1 MISFQKLPRDAHL
14 TMAAEVAREPSTAT
28 AYLPSMR
35 AWGSTSHYFR
45 ELVYT
50 EWLAPAKVCEF
61 KLSRAMAFDCPALR
75 VLDVAEHFA
84 PVLSTAAFMKSV
96 KEAPKRPACPDNSG
110 LPLMLLNR
118 AGEHLPSETRAEL
131 TSVASNSE
139 YYALVNQGQN
149 READNERHDTLVC
162 FIRDC
167 FGVEDPG
174 DDELVPIHGE
184 RHFAEDC
191 FNVLY
196 NLPAEFKALG
206 LHELT
211 RCLVALTKVPDEKAS
226 NAILQIRF
234 EIDNLIPVQWQA
246 HLTSNAIFSDMK
258 FEDCVRVVL
267 NDARVAGFGA
277 GSLLGRVVRLV
288 ASFVDGLPAGQRHWT
303 TLAAVKAG
311 FWEIDC
317 IKHLLR
323 TVHEH
328 LRKGPSRDLYRTE
341 LVRCGLLTKQE
352 LRNTTA
358 LRLFKNW
365 CSQVDNG
372 FGERMSSMLF

>member
-1 MISFQKLPRDAHL
+1 MISFQTLPRDAHL
-14 TMAAEVAREPSTAT
+14 AMAAELAREPSTAT

-35 AWGSTSHYFR
+35 AWGSTSQYFR

-84 PVLSTAAFMKSV
+84 SVLSTAAFMRSV
-96 KEAPKRPACPDNSG
+96 KEARKNPACPDNSG
-110 LPLMLLNR
+110 LPLLLLNR
-118 AGEHLPSETRAEL
+118 ACEHLPSETRTEL
-131 TSVASNSE
+131 TSVAGNSE
-139 YYALVNQGQN
+139 YYALVNWGQT
-149 READNERHDTLVC
+149 READNEQHDTLVC

-167 FGVEDPG
+167 FGLEGSG
-174 DDELVPIHGE
+174 DDELVPIAGE
-184 RHFAEDC
+184 RYFAEDC
-191 FNVLY
+191 LDVLL

-211 RCLVALTKVPDEKAS
+211 RCLVTLTKAPGEMAW
-226 NAILQIRF
+226 NAIVDIRF
-234 EIDNLIPVQWQA
+234 EIEQLIPLQWHA
-246 HLTSNAIFSDMK
+246 HLTSNTIFSDMK
-258 FEDCVRVVL
+258 FEDCVRRVL
-267 NDARVAGFGA
+267 NDARVCGSSVD
-277 GSLLGRVVRLV
+277 SLLGRVVRLV

-303 TLAAVKAG
+303 TLGAGNAG

-317 IKHLLR
+317 IKHLLKL
-323 TVHEH
+323 VHEH

-341 LVRCGLLTKQE
+341 LVRCGLLTKQD
-352 LRNTTA
+352 LNDATA
-358 LRLFKNW
+358 LRHFRAW
-365 CSQVDNG
+365 CAQFDNG